1 MSSARLFA
9 ASLCSCL
16 LACSGEAPAP
26 APAGPTK
33 LPTVEPTNP
42 APAPAAPAPAAAAAP
57 DPNEEAC
64 ARVILVSYAGAQP
77 PTEGVTRD
85 KKEAKA
91 RAEELLAKVKAGA
104 DFIELARTESDGESS
119 SARDGITGTFKRA
132 NWPVMHLPIADA
144 VYKLKV
150 DELAPEV
157 IQTTYGFVLLK
168 RCAIEKAHSRHILIR
183 YKGAKRAE
191 DDVKRT
197 KKAAEKLAAGL
208 LKKLKKGA
216 DFAELAKKESEDSS
230 AERGGDIGL
239 QPRGV
244 LAPPYEKALFALKP
258 GERSGVVETEMGFHI
273 IERLPD

>member
-1 MSSARLFA
+1 MSSARFVVVSFASALFA
-9 ASLCSCL
+9 CS
-16 LACSGEAPAP
+16 SEPPAP
-26 APAGPTK
+26 APTGPTK
-33 LPTVEPTNP
+33 LPIVEPTNP
-42 APAPAAPAPAAAAAP
+42 APPPPAPAPAPP

-64 ARVILVSYAGAQP
+64 ARVVLVAYDGAQP
-77 PTEGVTRD
+77 PTEGVIRD

-91 RAEELLAKVKAGA
+91 RAEELLAKIKGGA

-119 SARDGITGTFKRA
+119 SARDGIVGTYKRA
-132 NWPVMHLPIADA
+132 NWAIMHLPISDA

-208 LKKLKKGA
+208 LKKLAKGA
-216 DFAELAKKESEDSS
+216 DFAKLAEKESEDSS

-258 GERSGVVETEMGFHI
+258 GERTKVVETEMGFHI